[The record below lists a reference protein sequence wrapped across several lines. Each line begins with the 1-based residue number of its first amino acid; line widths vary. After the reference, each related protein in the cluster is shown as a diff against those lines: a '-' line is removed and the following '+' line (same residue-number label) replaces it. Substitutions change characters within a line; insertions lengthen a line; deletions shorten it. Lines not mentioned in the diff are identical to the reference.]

1 MSDYTEKNSNLIP
14 QIDIPCF
21 AWNSQ
26 AEQGFLFF
34 KAKSLDRK
42 YGILC
47 KKTKQN
53 VQLHQ
58 FYIAFIIKI
67 WDKKNVKI
75 RIFMLEV

>member
-1 MSDYTEKNSNLIP
+1 ML
-14 QIDIPCF
+14 
-21 AWNSQ
+21 
-26 AEQGFLFF
+26 FLFYTNRR
-34 KAKSLDRK
+34 KSSMFLDRK

-58 FYIAFIIKI
+58 FYIVFIIKI